1 LYTCP
6 SFLSTTTAVLTIVDV
21 ADMYNIISSFF
32 SGGVS
37 MGDEVKYILR
47 LSKAS
52 LAFSVHSNLP
62 VFLVA

>member
-1 LYTCP
+1 
-6 SFLSTTTAVLTIVDV
+6 
-21 ADMYNIISSFF
+21 MYNIISSFF